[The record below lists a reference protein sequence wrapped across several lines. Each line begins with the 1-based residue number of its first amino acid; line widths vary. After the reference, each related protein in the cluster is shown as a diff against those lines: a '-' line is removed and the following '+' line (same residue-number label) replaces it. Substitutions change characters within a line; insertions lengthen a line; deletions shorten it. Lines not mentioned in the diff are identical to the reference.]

1 MSGKT
6 HLATYADFIRR
17 QAETGNHAVFVRQ
30 TVARRKENKMRDA
43 LICPYCKEEQYTH
56 EDDEISAFMCFTEC
70 EHCGKEF
77 WYSVSV
83 TREYE
88 AYTDEEK

>member
-1 MSGKT
+1 MQFAVVVRGVVFMSREIQK
-6 HLATYADFIRR
+6 
-17 QAETGNHAVFVRQ
+17 
-30 TVARRKENKMRDA
+30 
-43 LICPYCKEEQYTH
+43 
-56 EDDEISAFMCFTEC
+56 ISAFMCFTEC
-70 EHCGKEF
+70 EHCGKKF